1 MYWESVIF
9 YSTRE
14 LFRLLGRKLGA
25 EISVLEQHS
34 PRPIPPDWLKP
45 KRVPVKNNQLQIA
58 IAIPSFQQDTYLKNN
73 LESIIQQAGPSLSKR
88 VHIGVGDGGSLDDSL
103 QIIKKHHL
111 NLTYWYSEKDDG
123 QASAVNRVFQ
133 GIFTQ
138 VEYGAND
145 VMAWLNSDD
154 LYFGGT
160 LTRVLDEFEKDPEL
174 DLLYSDRIIIN
185 ESNKVVGRWTLP
197 PFHPRVVG
205 WSCYV
210 PQETMFWRKRLWDK
224 VGGLDEKFEFAMD
237 WDFIAKCVSSGAKV
251 KHIPEYLGA
260 FRVHSHQKSKTLKE
274 TTGRREFSKIR
285 SRLPQKMH
293 SRIFR
298 MVERCFFYCQS
309 YCCTLRR
316 RCECWL
322 SSSRGEA

>member
-9 YSTRE
+9 YSIRE
-14 LFRLLGRKLGA
+14 FFRLLGRKLGA

-45 KRVPVKNNQLQIA
+45 IRVPVNNKQLQIA
-58 IAIPSFQQDTYLKNN
+58 IAVPSFQQDAYLQNN
-73 LESIIQQAGPSLSKR
+73 LESIIQQAGPSLSIR
-88 VHIGVGDGGSLDDSL
+88 VHIGVGDGGSSDGSL

-111 NLTYWYSEKDDG
+111 NLTYWYSEKDGG

-160 LTRVLDEFEKDPEL
+160 LTRVLDEFEKDPDL

-185 ESNKVVGRWTLP
+185 ESNKVGTLDAAA
-197 PFHPRVVG
+197 HPRVVG

-210 PQETMFWRKRLWDK
+210 PQKPCFGEKTLGQGR
-224 VGGLDEKFEFAMD
+224 GLDEKFEFAMD
-237 WDFIAKCVSSGAKV
+237 WDFVAKCVSSGAKV
-251 KHIPEYLGA
+251 KHIPEYLGIP
-260 FRVHSHQKSKTLKE
+260 VHSHQKSKTLKE
-274 TTGRREFSKIR
+274 TTGRRVLRYDPDFR
-285 SRLPQKMH
+285 RNALPDFQDGRQML
-293 SRIFR
+293 F
-298 MVERCFFYCQS
+298 
-309 YCCTLRR
+309 L
-316 RCECWL
+316 L
-322 SSSRGEA
+322 SVILLHAQTAM